1 MVLDLPSLIGVNYIA
16 VIVGAIVSFVIGMIW
31 YSPLLFGKLWIKA
44 NGFNE
49 KEIKEK
55 HKKGMMAKGM
65 VGSIIGALVMSF
77 VLSVSI
83 HLTQATT
90 LTSGLLIGGF
100 LWLGFMATAAL
111 NKVLWEGKPVK
122 LYLVE
127 VLHHLVVI
135 LVMSAIFVYW
145 I

>member
-1 MVLDLPSLIGVNYIA
+1 MVLDIASLIAVNYLA
-16 VIVGAIVSFVIGMIW
+16 VIVAAIVSFVIGMAW
-31 YSPLLFGKLWIKA
+31 YSPPVFGKVWMKA
-44 NGFNE
+44 NNFNE
-49 KEIKEK
+49 KYMKEK
-55 HKKGMMAKGM
+55 HKKGMAKGL
-65 VGSIIGALVMSF
+65 VGSIIGALIMGF

-90 LTSGLLIGGF
+90 ITSALLIGGF
-100 LWLGFMATAAL
+100 LWLGFIVTSSL

-122 LYLVE
+122 LYLVD

-145 I
+145 V